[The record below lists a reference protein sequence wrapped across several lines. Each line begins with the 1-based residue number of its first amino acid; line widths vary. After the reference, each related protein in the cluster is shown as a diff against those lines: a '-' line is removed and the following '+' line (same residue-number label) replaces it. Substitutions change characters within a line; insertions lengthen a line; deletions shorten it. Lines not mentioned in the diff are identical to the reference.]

1 MKNIAITFIRTFVII
16 GAIAFGIQATV
27 GPKMKV
33 VNIKTSAVCE
43 SCKNRLEKAVKNE
56 PGVQEAI
63 LNLNSKVLKVKFDTE
78 KNSLEQLRQ
87 TVANVGYN
95 ADDVKANA
103 DAYHKLP
110 ACCQKPGV
118 CEH

>member
-1 MKNIAITFIRTFVII
+1 MNHMISSFIRAFIFI

-27 GPKMKV
+27 MPKTKV

-43 SCKNRLEKAVKNE
+43 SCKKRIEKGLSQE
-56 PGVQEAI
+56 TGVVESL
-63 LNLNSKVLKVKFDTE
+63 LNLNSKQVKIKYDPAKT
-78 KNSLEQLRQ
+78 SDAQLRQ
-87 TVANVGYN
+87 AIANMGYN

-103 DAYHKLP
+103 EAYHKLP

-118 CEH
+118 CAH